1 MLHADS
7 DLICDQPET
16 TQKQR
21 PEEEEASL
29 FFKKRACQGLCVC
42 LLCSSRWSVSGKEKN
57 LRLCL
62 SQCRMSC
69 PSVSNL
75 VKPIHKLFFSFFFFF

>member
-21 PEEEEASL
+21 PEEEEAKQTNPPFFLKSL
-29 FFKKRACQGLCVC
+29 SRFVC
-42 LLCSSRWSVSGKEKN
+42 LSALQFTVECEWQREESQTLSVAVPHV
-57 LRLCL
+57 L
-62 SQCRMSC
+62 S
-69 PSVSNL
+69 
-75 VKPIHKLFFSFFFFF
+75 FGE

>member
-21 PEEEEASL
+21 PEEEEA
-29 FFKKRACQGLCVC
+29 KQT
-42 LLCSSRWSVSGKEKN
+42 N
-57 LRLCL
+57 
-62 SQCRMSC
+62 
-69 PSVSNL
+69 P
-75 VKPIHKLFFSFFFFF
+75 PFFFFKELVKVCVSVCSAVHRGV